1 MRCPITHAI
10 DDSRE
15 PDSIDIELKL
25 SIIEPLYARWMME
38 VYNEMTLAEGKGGM
52 LKKMGVIWYKRS
64 S

>member
-1 MRCPITHAI
+1 M

>member
-1 MRCPITHAI
+1 M

-52 LKKMGVIWYKRS
+52 LKNMGVIWYKRS